1 MIVITPKIYAR
12 KELIKLLLDEN
23 LTNLEDGSLLIPDS
37 FTARVLSG
45 KIKKIFDK
53 NVLPGKLFSF
63 ALLNS
68 IFDYVINKYDWQENP
83 DALSLAVDETRKNFD
98 LEDFENF
105 VGYFNSIFPI
115 KKILSDEIS
124 ISQFLESIKV
134 DNELKGS
141 HAKNQILIYLSNLNS
156 AAVDL
161 KFLFDH
167 SDIFNRTIYKKANEF
182 LEEYFRKQ
190 KPVEKVNKPLI
201 DLLKEP
207 IINNP
212 KSIEAQLEF
221 IKENWSSILP
231 EEFLVLILKS
241 IDLIKEDLKI
251 FQVGFTGKAETK
263 VPTFSIEELLGL
275 GDKFSGA
282 PIPLTP
288 IEEEKFTPD
297 IDWMPKV
304 VLLAKNTYVWLYQL
318 SKKYNREIKR
328 LDQIPDEELDLIAS
342 YNFNALWLIGI
353 WERSPASRKIKNLAG
368 NPEALA
374 SAYSIYDYEI
384 AKDLGGEEAYQS
396 LNQKCWSRGIR
407 LACDI
412 VPNHMGIYSKWI
424 IEHPDYFIQIDKSPF
439 PSYSFTGPNLSDH
452 PDYQIRIEDKYWTR
466 QDAAVVFQLIE
477 NKTGRIRYIYHGNDG
492 TSMPWNDTA
501 QLNLLLQEVREALY
515 NLILNVAKKFSI
527 IRLDAAMTLT
537 QKHYQRLWFPL
548 PGTGGAIPSRSDFA
562 MSTDEFLKHYPKEFW
577 REVVDRI
584 NVDKPDTLLLAEA
597 FWLMEGY
604 FVRTLGMH
612 RVYNSAF
619 MNMLKNEE
627 NSKYRKLIINTL
639 EFNPEILKRYVNF
652 LSNPDEETAIN
663 QFGDGDKY
671 FGCAVMMVTMP
682 GLPMFA
688 HGQIEG
694 LREKYGHEY
703 YRAYYDE
710 KPNEFLIERHKQEI
724 FPLIKKR
731 YLFSQVENFELYDFK
746 NFDGNTIEDVFVY
759 SNRLGSERALVFYN
773 NSLNTFEGYI
783 DITHPKNYGS
793 SEDDSQKRLIRKNLG
808 EALGL
813 INSNKHFYIF
823 RETRTHLEFLRRGSD
838 FFENKFPLK
847 IKGYE
852 YFVFHD
858 FIEVHDSTG
867 ELEELYLSLNSVG
880 VPSIQ
885 NELMRLRAKKLIGKL
900 SPLFNWGKVNEI
912 LNQYKDKNKLDSFLD
927 LVRNLIKM
935 NSDEL
940 KIDQTKFFINFN
952 LEIHSLN
959 EVKNIFSRLKKR
971 KSNPK
976 WLNKLIDDE
985 FPDDK
990 LNKMLFNYFIASMF
1004 CLLEKNSAMD
1014 MKLLSFLLDEVKNS
1028 LIDQKLDINL
1038 VTLLQILLNDFER
1051 SEINAEE
1058 NLKSNENLTSRNLI
1072 FNYVRNLLLDE
1083 RIKNFLEVNEYQ
1095 NELYYSKEKFEEL
1108 TYLFKLYCIINI
1120 IKKFLSM
1127 NVSKRN
1133 NLKLEK
1139 FIKDLRAISLIK
1151 NELLNLSDLQGYRL
1165 RELDKKL
1172 GEFVSS
1178 MN

>member
-1 MIVITPKIYAR
+1 MNLIIPKIYVR

-23 LTNLEDGSLLIPDS
+23 LTNLEDGSLLISDS
-37 FTARVLSG
+37 FSARVLSD
-45 KIKKIFDK
+45 KIKNIFGK

-68 IFDYVINKYDWQENP
+68 IFNYVINKYDAQDNP
-83 DALSLAVDETRKNFD
+83 DAMSLAVDETRKNFE
-98 LEDFENF
+98 LEEFENF
-105 VGYFNSIFPI
+105 AGYFNSVFPI
-115 KKILSDEIS
+115 KKIFIGEIS
-124 ISQFLESIKV
+124 ITQFLEL
-134 DNELKGS
+134 LKNDKKLKKS

-156 AAVDL
+156 AVVDL
-161 KFLFDH
+161 RFLFDH
-167 SDIFNRTIYKKANEF
+167 SDVLDKTIYKKANEY

-190 KPVEKVNKPLI
+190 KPVEKINKPLI

-212 KSIEAQLEF
+212 QSIEAQLEF
-221 IKENWSSILP
+221 IKENWTPILP
-231 EEFLVLILKS
+231 EDFLVLILKS

-251 FQVGFTGKAETK
+251 FQIGFGGKAESK
-263 VPTFSIEELLGL
+263 IPTFSIEELLGL
-275 GDKFSGA
+275 GDKFSGT
-282 PIPLTP
+282 ILPLTP
-288 IEEEKFTPD
+288 LEEEKFTPD

-304 VLLAKNTYVWLYQL
+304 VLLAKNTYVWLDQL
-318 SKKYNREIKR
+318 SKKYNREVKR

-384 AKDLGGEEAYQS
+384 ARDLGGEEAYQI

-424 IEHPDYFIQIDKSPF
+424 IEHPDYFIQTDRSPF
-439 PSYSFTGPNLSDH
+439 PSYSFTGPDLSDH

-477 NKTGRIRYIYHGNDG
+477 NKTGRVRYIYHGNDG

-501 QLNLLLQEVREALY
+501 QLNLLLPEVREALY

-537 QKHYQRLWFPL
+537 QKHYQRLWFPV

-562 MSTDEFLKHYPKEFW
+562 MSTDEFLKYYPKEFW

-627 NSKYRKLIINTL
+627 NSKYRKLVINTL

-671 FGCAVMMVTMP
+671 FGCAVLMVTMP

-710 KPNEFLIERHKQEI
+710 KPNEFLVERHKREI
-724 FPLIKKR
+724 FPLMKKR
-731 YLFSQVENFELYDFK
+731 YLFSQVENFEFYDFK

-759 SNRLGSERALVFYN
+759 SNRFGSERVLVFYN
-773 NSLNTFEGYI
+773 NSLNTYEGYI
-783 DITHPKNYGS
+783 DITCLKNHGS
-793 SEDDSQKRLIRKNLG
+793 SEDENQKRLLRKNLG

-823 RETRTHLEFLRRGSD
+823 RETKTHLEFLRRGSD
-838 FFENKFPLK
+838 FFENKFSLK

-852 YFVFHD
+852 YFVFLD
-858 FIEVHDSTG
+858 FIEIYDSTG
-867 ELEELYLSLNSVG
+867 ELDELYHSLNFGG

-885 NELMRLRAKKLIGKL
+885 NELNRLRARKIAQKLA
-900 SPLFNWGKVNEI
+900 SLFNSEKLKEAFDEN
-912 LNQYKDKNKLDSFLD
+912 KDKNKLKSFLD
-927 LVRNLIKM
+927 YARHLFKI
-935 NSDEL
+935 NSEEL
-940 KIDQTKFFINFN
+940 KIDQTKFLMYFI
-952 LEIHSLN
+952 LEFQPLI
-959 EVKNIFSRLKKR
+959 ELKKTFDRLRER

-976 WLNKLIDDE
+976 WLSQLIKDE
-985 FPDDK
+985 FPEEK
-990 LNKMLFNYFIASMF
+990 LNELLVNYFVAFVFSLIA
-1004 CLLEKNSAMD
+1004 KNTALDKSFI
-1014 MKLLSFLLDEVKNS
+1014 SFLFDELKNS
-1028 LIDQKLDINL
+1028 LIVQKLNFNSISL
-1038 VTLLQILLNDFER
+1038 FQILINVFEK
-1051 SEINAEE
+1051 SEINEIE
-1058 NLKSNENLTSRNLI
+1058 IPKSNKNLSLQGLI
-1072 FNYVRNLLLDE
+1072 FINVREIIKDE
-1083 RIKNFLEVNEYQ
+1083 RLKNFLEVNEYQ
-1095 NELYYSKEKFEEL
+1095 NELFYNKEKFEEL
-1108 TYLFKLYCIINI
+1108 TYYLELIYMVNI
-1120 IKKFLSM
+1120 IKKFLTKEK
-1127 NVSKRN
+1127 SKKK
-1133 NLKLEK
+1133 KLNIAE
-1139 FIKDLRAISLIK
+1139 FIKDLRAISLSRK
-1151 NELLNLSDLQGYRL
+1151 ELLNISDLSGYRIL
-1165 RELDKKL
+1165 ELDKKL
-1172 GEFVSS
+1172 SEFVHSI
-1178 MN
+1178 N